1 MVSSIM
7 EFVVW
12 HYLRGW
18 KWYWKRFWFN
28 LRRLEHFFSFLVLIK
43 TLFKPWK
50 RLTADYE
57 GGFDIGKFFEKIS
70 FNIISST
77 IGLIVRIILIGF
89 CLLLTAGYLILS
101 VVFFGIWWLVPVFGW
116 EWYMKD
122 KQRSGDLLKQ
132 LVLKIKNNPDDTGK
146 YLIESEMGK
155 FVINKV
161 EKDISQILKLIK
173 LNKEDV
179 LALEA
184 VNFEGLVNLFLVK
197 NSEVKTELQKL
208 NMSEEELVL
217 AARWWDKR
225 QKDKLADYESGLGK
239 PGIGWNLL
247 FGYTPTLD
255 KYSEDLSLGEFFAG
269 NLIGRE
275 GIIRRMD
282 TVINSGKS
290 ILLVGEPGV
299 GKMTVVYEFAERAI
313 NGGLSRDLAYK
324 KLLILDYRAAVAG
337 AGDKDTKKTLLKKI
351 LKEAEA
357 AGNIVLVIKD
367 LFRMT
372 NAEVEGDDYTDVFS
386 EVLEKGK
393 VAIIAVSERLEYEK
407 FLANDLRISK
417 NFETVEVIPP
427 TKDEAMLIL
436 IEAAERLENKN
447 KVKVTVGALKQILDG
462 SEKYITEAPFPE
474 KAVELLGIVVSEWS
488 GTNKT
493 IGLEEV
499 NKILSEKTGVS
510 IKILTEK
517 EKDKLK
523 NLEEIMSKK
532 LVGQKAAID
541 LIAKSLRSR
550 LTGSKSEDRPIGSF
564 LFLGP
569 TGVGKTQTAKVLA
582 NIYFGSEKN
591 ILRFD
596 MAEYSGVEALGKL
609 IGIPSQNR
617 PGLMTVAIR
626 NRPAS
631 LLLLDEI
638 EKADS
643 GVYNLFLTLLDEGYI
658 NDELGKKIIGKHL
671 FVVATS
677 NAAAGYIREEVK
689 NGVRGEE
696 LQKSVLNFIQE
707 KGLFSP
713 EFLNRFDGV
722 VVFEPLEEESLYL
735 VAELMLEE
743 LKDNLLKKNIEI
755 SFDNEVVKKIVKD
768 GYNIELGARP
778 MRRVIELDLGDIIGQ
793 AVIDN
798 KIKPGDRVAVTVD
811 LGSNKFA
818 IKG

>member
-1 MVSSIM
+1 MLLLGMGFIS
-7 EFVVW
+7 W
-12 HYLRGW
+12 HYLYGW
-18 KWYWKRFWFN
+18 RWYWGAVVLGVRKIF
-28 LRRLEHFFSFLVLIK
+28 HFFSFLVLIK

-324 KLLILDYRAAVAG
+324 KLLILEYRAAVAG

-427 TKDEAMLIL
+427 TKVEAMLIL
-436 IEAAERLENKN
+436 IEAA
-447 KVKVTVGALKQILDG
+447 
-462 SEKYITEAPFPE
+462 
-474 KAVELLGIVVSEWS
+474 
-488 GTNKT
+488 
-493 IGLEEV
+493 
-499 NKILSEKTGVS
+499 
-510 IKILTEK
+510 
-517 EKDKLK
+517 
-523 NLEEIMSKK
+523 
-532 LVGQKAAID
+532 
-541 LIAKSLRSR
+541 
-550 LTGSKSEDRPIGSF
+550 
-564 LFLGP
+564 
-569 TGVGKTQTAKVLA
+569 
-582 NIYFGSEKN
+582 
-591 ILRFD
+591 
-596 MAEYSGVEALGKL
+596 
-609 IGIPSQNR
+609 
-617 PGLMTVAIR
+617 
-626 NRPAS
+626 
-631 LLLLDEI
+631 
-638 EKADS
+638 
-643 GVYNLFLTLLDEGYI
+643 
-658 NDELGKKIIGKHL
+658 
-671 FVVATS
+671 
-677 NAAAGYIREEVK
+677 
-689 NGVRGEE
+689 
-696 LQKSVLNFIQE
+696 
-707 KGLFSP
+707 
-713 EFLNRFDGV
+713 
-722 VVFEPLEEESLYL
+722 
-735 VAELMLEE
+735 
-743 LKDNLLKKNIEI
+743 
-755 SFDNEVVKKIVKD
+755 
-768 GYNIELGARP
+768 
-778 MRRVIELDLGDIIGQ
+778 
-793 AVIDN
+793 
-798 KIKPGDRVAVTVD
+798 
-811 LGSNKFA
+811 
-818 IKG
+818 